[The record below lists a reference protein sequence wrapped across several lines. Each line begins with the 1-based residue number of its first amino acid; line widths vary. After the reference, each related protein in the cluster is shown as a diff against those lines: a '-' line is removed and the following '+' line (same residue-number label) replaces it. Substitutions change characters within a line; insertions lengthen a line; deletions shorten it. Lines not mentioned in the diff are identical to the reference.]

1 MNFIK
6 STFIIAAAMSAASA
20 YAQVDRTFAFVD
32 KDGKEIENGSTV
44 IANQV
49 HPIGQG
55 KDAYEEIQSG
65 VYVKNLTTDECGV
78 GVTVTLN

>member
-49 HPIGQG
+49 NTIKEGNYS
-55 KDAYEEIQSG
+55 YEEIQSG
-65 VYVKNLTTDECGV
+65 VYVKNLTTSE
-78 GVTVTLN
+78 

>member
-44 IANQV
+44 LQT
-49 HPIGQG
+49 
-55 KDAYEEIQSG
+55 K
-65 VYVKNLTTDECGV
+65 
-78 GVTVTLN
+78 